1 MPSRPEKFTDL
12 PKQRVD
18 VFWSEIGLGK
28 AMTSPSRF
36 QSRAEE
42 QTLGMR
48 LGWDWNELV
57 IKFKM
62 ATKSEEDAH
71 WGQLIFTHDSKP
83 PVLISKELV
92 RLGRKEGENVLD
104 CIY

>member
-1 MPSRPEKFTDL
+1 
-12 PKQRVD
+12 
-18 VFWSEIGLGK
+18 
-28 AMTSPSRF
+28 
-36 QSRAEE
+36 
-42 QTLGMR
+42 MR